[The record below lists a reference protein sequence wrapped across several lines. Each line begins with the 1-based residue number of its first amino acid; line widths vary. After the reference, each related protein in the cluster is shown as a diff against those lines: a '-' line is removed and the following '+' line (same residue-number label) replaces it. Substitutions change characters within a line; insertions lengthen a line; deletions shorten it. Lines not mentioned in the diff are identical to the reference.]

1 MVASLS
7 TLGLITEETD
17 KTTFMADPM
26 LKTMK
31 PFLMKL
37 NRALVTLHGTKGDL
51 GISQGLKV
59 DDYDADTEGLDDAK
73 HGKKYAFHCSK
84 DSVNFGMNWG
94 HRRRICSKLVVE
106 L

>member
-7 TLGLITEETD
+7 TLAMIIEEND

-26 LKTMK
+26 LKIMK

-37 NRALVTLHGTKGDL
+37 NRALAILHGTKGDL

-59 DDYDADTEGLDDAK
+59 EDYDADTEGLDDTK
-73 HGKKYAFHCSK
+73 HGKKYAFLFNSFLTTSCALETLRTLKSL
-84 DSVNFGMNWG
+84 G
-94 HRRRICSKLVVE
+94 
-106 L
+106 